1 MEYVILLI
9 SLAGI
14 VFGADFLVAGAV
26 SIAKKFKVSDFV
38 IGAAIVGVGTS
49 MPELVVSFLG
59 ALGGNADV
67 AIGNVVGSNI
77 FNVLGILGLTAMFFP
92 IAVDKANMKFEI
104 PLCIFVS
111 LLVTAL
117 ALNFFNGS
125 VATIGRLDGLVLLT
139 CFGLFMWYSFY
150 RDRKQASAVPAAEAQ
165 PEEEDKTPLWLACVK
180 VIGGLA
186 VLITSCDFFVDNAV
200 LIAKSFGVNDAFIS
214 LTLIACG
221 TSLPELAASVVAAV
235 KKNTQMALGNIV
247 GSNIFNI
254 TLILGISSQ
263 VMPLTSSGITAVDYI
278 VMIGAA
284 IVPLLLGFTGKI
296 NRLAGAA
303 MFLCFVG
310 YTWYLLSGQIA

>member
-254 TLILGISSQ
+254 TLILGLSSQ
-263 VMPLTSSGITAVDYI
+263 VMPLTSLGITAVDYI

-296 NRLAGAA
+296 NRLAGTA